1 MHSLFR
7 IFDIIW
13 IFERK
18 PLLIT
23 THMMMQKTLAIT
35 TLLVSPALATDKW
48 GWTAAENLCAGIV
61 TNCNDKSSCTK
72 VGVGPCEGT
81 ATTAPTA
88 YLTSEFVGMAFVDQD
103 KYLEDATQMKVL
115 DATGPGYRD
124 FKAGLKLGNGGGEYS
139 RHKHVNAPPAN
150 FFFLFFLFF

>member
-1 MHSLFR
+1 
-7 IFDIIW
+7 
-13 IFERK
+13 
-18 PLLIT
+18 
-23 THMMMQKTLAIT
+23 MMMQKTLAIT
-35 TLLVSPALATDKW
+35 ALLVSPALAADKW

-103 KYLEDATQMKVL
+103 KYLDDATQMKVL

-124 FKAGLKLGNGGGEYS
+124 FKAGLKGGNGEGEYS
-139 RHKHVNAPPAN
+139 RYKPAN
-150 FFFLFFLFF
+150 FFFLFFLFFLVFFQKKKTPHTIYFFLVYT